1 MQMSPSAAIINL
13 IAVMPQSGLKKAVL
27 VAAGGGEARAR
38 RRGGQRSHGHMSPP
52 LQPASVLASP
62 HSAET
67 NHIRIH
73 CVELFNFDM

>member
-1 MQMSPSAAIINL
+1 MQMSPSAALINL

-52 LQPASVLASP
+52 LQPASGPSISSASGDK
-62 HSAET
+62 H
-67 NHIRIH
+67 
-73 CVELFNFDM
+73 VFVFMV

>member
-13 IAVMPQSGLKKAVL
+13 TAVMPQSGLKKAVL

-52 LQPASVLASP
+52 LQPASGPSISSLSGDKNGFVF
-62 HSAET
+62 
-67 NHIRIH
+67 I
-73 CVELFNFDM
+73 V